1 MMNRLALGTV
11 QFGLPYGVANK
22 TGQITRL
29 VAKPMF
35 KMASENGIDTLDTAI
50 AYGESETCL
59 GDVGVNEFKVVTKIP
74 LVPNDCIDVGD
85 WVRKQVN
92 ESLSRLGVNSVYGL
106 LLHNPSQLLGK
117 NGKVLYQVLHKLK
130 SEGYVQKIG
139 ISIYSIAEL
148 ETLMPHFYF
157 DLVQAPL
164 NIFDRRFS
172 ESGWLNRLKDNHV
185 EIHVRSVFLQGLL
198 LMTEANMPEKF
209 SPWSDLLKQWHK
221 WLRHHNV
228 SAIKACLAYPL
239 SFSEIDRIIVG
250 VDSVNQLK
258 EIIAATESSMSC
270 DLPDLY
276 CEDEKLINPSFWEY
290 L

>member
-1 MMNRLALGTV
+1 MNKLALGTV
-11 QFGLPYGVANK
+11 QFGCNYGVANIN
-22 TGQITRL
+22 GQVSQYEIKKIL
-29 VAKPMF
+29 NLAKQ
-35 KMASENGIDTLDTAI
+35 NGLDTLDTAI
-50 AYGESETCL
+50 AYGESESCL

-74 LVPNDCIDVGD
+74 SVPNDCIDVGD

-92 ESLSRLGVNSVYGL
+92 DSLSRLGVNSVYGL
-106 LLHNPSQLLGK
+106 LLHNSSQLLGI
-117 NGKVLYQVLHKLK
+117 NGKALYQTLHNLK

-139 ISIYSIAEL
+139 VSIYSIVEL
-148 ETLMPHFYF
+148 ETVMPHFYF

-172 ESGWLNRLKDNHV
+172 ESGWLNRLKGNHV
-185 EIHVRSVFLQGLL
+185 EVHVRSVFLQGLL
-198 LMTEANMPEKF
+198 LMTEADMPEKF
-209 SPWSDLLKQWHK
+209 SPWLDLLKQWHK

-228 SAIKACLAYPL
+228 SAMKACLAYPL
-239 SFSEIDRIIVG
+239 SFSEIDRVVVG
-250 VDSVNQLK
+250 VDNVNQLK
-258 EIIAATESSMSC
+258 EIIAATELSISC

>member
-1 MMNRLALGTV
+1 MNKLALGTV
-11 QFGLPYGVANK
+11 QFGCNYGVANIN
-22 TGQITRL
+22 GQVSQYEIKKIL
-29 VAKPMF
+29 NLAKQ
-35 KMASENGIDTLDTAI
+35 NGLDTLDTAI

-117 NGKVLYQVLHKLK
+117 NGKVLYQALHKLK
-130 SEGYVQKIG
+130 SDGYVQKIG
-139 ISIYSIAEL
+139 ISIYSIVEL

-198 LMTEANMPEKF
+198 LMPRELIPAKF

>member
-1 MMNRLALGTV
+1 MNKLALGTV
-11 QFGLPYGVANK
+11 QFGCNYGIANIN
-22 TGQITRL
+22 GQVSQYEIKKIL
-29 VAKPMF
+29 NLAKQ
-35 KMASENGIDTLDTAI
+35 NGLDTLDTAI

-59 GDVGVNEFKVVTKIP
+59 GDVGFNEFKVVNKIP
-74 LVPNDCIDVGD
+74 SVPNDCIDVGD

-106 LLHNPSQLLGK
+106 LLHNSSQLLGK
-117 NGKVLYQVLHKLK
+117 NGNVLYQALHKLK

-198 LMTEANMPEKF
+198 LMTEADMPEKF

-221 WLRHHNV
+221 WLRHNNV

-239 SFSEIDRIIVG
+239 SFSEIDRIVVG

-258 EIIAATESSMSC
+258 EIIAATESSMPC
-270 DLPDLY
+270 DLPDLN
-276 CEDEKLINPSFWEY
+276 CEDEKLINPSFWQY

>member
-1 MMNRLALGTV
+1 MNKLALGTV
-11 QFGLPYGVANK
+11 QFGSNYGVANIN
-22 TGQITRL
+22 GQVNQYEIKKIL
-29 VAKPMF
+29 NLAKQ
-35 KMASENGIDTLDTAI
+35 NGLDTLDTAI

-74 LVPNDCIDVGD
+74 PVPNDCIDAGD

-106 LLHNPSQLLGK
+106 LLHNSSQLLGK
-117 NGKVLYQVLHKLK
+117 NGKALYQALHKLK

-139 ISIYSIAEL
+139 ISIYSIVEL
-148 ETLMPHFYF
+148 ETLIPHFYF

-198 LMTEANMPEKF
+198 LMPRELIPSKF

-221 WLRHHNV
+221 WLRHNNV

-239 SFSEIDRIIVG
+239 SFSEIDRIVVG

-258 EIIAATESSMSC
+258 EIITATELSMPC
-270 DLPDLY
+270 DLPHLN
-276 CEDEKLINPSFWEY
+276 CEDEKLINPSFWQY